1 MNTILK
7 QFFLICFYF
16 ILSLKIANSDE
27 VRKIN
32 VTGNSTVSYET
43 VLALAEIKSEKFDIN
58 IEKLNNIQKKLFESS
73 FFSSVDVSLSGQT
86 LNIRLLENPL
96 VDYILISGIDE
107 HPVFKRE
114 IEKFLTTKVNSIF
127 SENILN
133 KDISL
138 IKEYLASEGYF
149 KNSVEF
155 TVRKNEKNFVNIFFD
170 INLNNKFLI
179 KNIYF
184 IGNTV
189 FSSSTLSSV
198 ISSTEDY
205 WLNIFSSSSIPSL
218 RRLNYDISSIKN
230 FYLTE
235 GYYDVQVS
243 NASIELFDNNHV
255 NLTFSIDSGPKYII
269 NESYA
274 DNKSNSLTKENV
286 KIIDNLAKE
295 LVKKTYNYKKIN
307 DYRDKINNYLDK
319 IAISSDVTYSIN
331 KTSNNSISIKFII
344 NELIQKRVIKDILV
358 KGNDITEEK
367 VIRNNLL
374 FVEGDFLNRIN
385 VKKSKD
391 LLQSLG
397 LFKSVDVEIVE
408 DNKADLAQIIIT
420 VKEEPTGEISS
431 GIGVGSAGSN
441 ISFSLKE
448 KNFLGKGI
456 ETNTSFEVGTNR
468 VLGVLAFSN
477 PDFADTG
484 NLVKNSLH
492 IVKYNYDKAG
502 YENKLIGDEFSI
514 KYDIFDNISFENGF
528 GVSTDDI
535 RVLSNASNL
544 ISSQKGKYLT
554 TKYFYRFFSDERNRK
569 FQPNSGY
576 TIGFGQDLAFAPSDI
591 PFFSNNF
598 YGSVYNEFSTDYV
611 GSIKYKIKTINSLS
625 GDSIKLSDRLFSND
639 GEMRGF
645 SFRGVGPKVNN
656 DYIGGNYLITTSVGT
671 TVPNGLPEKWNAKTN
686 IFVDLGNIWGSDLS
700 GVSDSNTIRSSVG
713 VGLTWSSPLGPLSF
727 SYAEPITKNSSD
739 GIENFSFRIGG
750 SF

>member
-1 MNTILK
+1 MNTIMK
-7 QFFLICFYF
+7 YFFLIFFYF

-27 VRKIN
+27 VNKIN
-32 VTGNSTVSYET
+32 VIGNSAVSYET
-43 VLALAEIKSEKFDIN
+43 VLALAEIKNEKFDIN
-58 IEKLNNIQKKLFESS
+58 IEKLNNIQKRLFESS
-73 FFSSVDVSLSGQT
+73 FFSSVEVSLSGQT
-86 LNIRLLENPL
+86 LNIRLQENPL

-114 IEKFLTTKVNSIF
+114 IEKFLNTKVNSIF

-138 IKEYLASEGYF
+138 VKEYLASEGYF

-155 TVRKNEKNFVNIFFD
+155 TVKKNQKNFVNIFFD

-184 IGNTV
+184 IGNKV

-205 WLNIFSSSSIPSL
+205 WLNIFSSSNIPSL
-218 RRLNYDISSIKN
+218 KRLNYDISSLKN
-230 FYLTE
+230 FYLAE

-269 NESYA
+269 NESYT
-274 DNKSNSLTKENV
+274 DNKSSSLTKENIE
-286 KIIDNLAKE
+286 IIDNLAKE
-295 LVKKTYNYKKIN
+295 LIKKTYNYKKIN
-307 DYRDKINNYLDK
+307 EYSDKISSYLDK
-319 IAISSDVTYSIN
+319 IAISADVTYSIN
-331 KTSNNSISIKFII
+331 KTSTNGIGVKFII

-397 LFKSVDVEIVE
+397 LFKSVDIQIIE
-408 DNKADLAQIIIT
+408 DEKADLAEIIVT

-441 ISFSLKE
+441 ISFSLRE

-456 ETNTSFEVGTNR
+456 ETNTSFEIGTNR

-492 IVKYNYDKAG
+492 IVKYNYEKAG

-514 KYDIFDNISFENGF
+514 KYDIFDNISLENGF
-528 GVSTDDI
+528 GISTDDI
-535 RVLSNASNL
+535 SVLSNASDL
-544 ISSQKGKYLT
+544 IKSQKGKYLT
-554 TKYFYRFFSDERNRK
+554 TKYFYRIFSDERNRK
-569 FQPNSGY
+569 YQPSSGY
-576 TIGFGQDLAFAPSDI
+576 TIGFGQDLAFEPSDI
-591 PFFSNNF
+591 PYISNNF
-598 YGSVYNEFSTDYV
+598 YGSFYNEFSTDFV

-625 GDSIKLSDRLFSND
+625 RDSIKLSDRLFSND
-639 GEMRGF
+639 GELRGF
-645 SFRGVGPKVNN
+645 SFRGVGPRVNN
-656 DYIGGNYLITTSVGT
+656 DYIGGNYLYTTSIGT

-700 GVSDSNTIRSSVG
+700 GVSDSSAIRSSIG

-727 SYAEPITKNSSD
+727 SYAEPITKHFSD
-739 GIENFSFRIGG
+739 GIENFSFRIGS